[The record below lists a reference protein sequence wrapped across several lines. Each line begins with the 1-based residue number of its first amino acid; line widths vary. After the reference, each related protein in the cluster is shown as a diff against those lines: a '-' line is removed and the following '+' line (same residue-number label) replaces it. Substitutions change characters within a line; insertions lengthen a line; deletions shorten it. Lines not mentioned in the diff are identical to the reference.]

1 MPADADLL
9 CEYFLSSQ
17 LSNSNKSSSVK
28 TASLTATTTTQSSQN
43 GHQHH
48 HHNHNHTNGSTH
60 NSLTFETID
69 FVKYNKNP
77 MSDALKLKYEVLNN
91 NNHHHNNNN
100 SSTTAITN
108 GSINTLNNNHSL
120 SQSISTAGSALVNG
134 LNKSQIVNNKVKW
147 KFYLFIPILKLIY
160 AVYKQS

>member
-17 LSNSNKSSSVK
+17 LSNSNKSSSSVK
-28 TASLTATTTTQSSQN
+28 TTSLATTTTTQSSQN

-48 HHNHNHTNGSTH
+48 HHHNHTNGSNHT
-60 NSLTFETID
+60 SLTFETID

-91 NNHHHNNNN
+91 NNHHHNNN
-100 SSTTAITN
+100 SSTTATTN
-108 GSINTLNNNHSL
+108 GSTNTLNNHSL
-120 SQSISTAGSALVNG
+120 TQSISTAGSALVNG
-134 LNKSQIVNNKVKW
+134 LNKSQIVNNKVKNDDENSNSI
-147 KFYLFIPILKLIY
+147 YLFNFEINICS
-160 AVYKQS
+160 V